1 MHVEDFA
8 IRGVA
13 AVEIVAVPGGHAD
26 RAVVR
31 ILFGDINPA
40 RYRIRLADPVHAAA
54 FRHRL
59 TRFYDARAGRNAVAR
74 INPAG
79 HLAIGAIGERKAAQ
93 TENKK
98 ACALANMVVS
108 PEAIHPAYDPR
119 SEAARI
125 PHRAAGGNLRY
136 ARW

>member
-1 MHVEDFA
+1 V
-8 IRGVA
+8 
-13 AVEIVAVPGGHAD
+13 
-26 RAVVR
+26 
-31 ILFGDINPA
+31 
-40 RYRIRLADPVHAAA
+40 
-54 FRHRL
+54 

-136 ARW
+136 ASW